1 MRFLGTC
8 AADGMPDPFCDCPIC
23 QDARKDPAHARLR
36 SMFQLDERNI
46 IDCGPDFNAACMKY
60 GVDMMQLKN
69 IFITHTHED
78 HCCFSNIG
86 LLSMSVTRSGVP
98 VDVYLSEE
106 GCEMLL
112 KLREVLG
119 DTFRYF
125 DAAGALDKG
134 LARLHGVKAFE
145 PFLVDGYKVMAVE
158 TTHRVS
164 ERENA
169 VNYLFEK
176 EGRKLLYACDTGY
189 YPPRSLEALRGA
201 RIDTLVMECTW
212 GSRTGTGTGSHL
224 DCETFLEMLQAFREH
239 EVIGPDTAIYATH
252 INHKHTLDHDGMQ
265 AWFDANSPQ
274 KVTVAWDG
282 LSI

>member
-23 QDARKDPAHARLR
+23 QDARANPAHRRLR
-36 SMFQLDERNI
+36 SMFMLDRKNL
-46 IDCGPDFNAACMKY
+46 IDCSPDFNAACSIF
-60 GVDMMQLKN
+60 GEDMMELKN

-86 LLSMSVTRSGVP
+86 LLSMSMTRKETP
-98 VDVYLSEE
+98 VDVYLSE
-106 GCEMLL
+106 GGFEMLM

-134 LARLHGVKAFE
+134 LARLHPVKAFV
-145 PFLVDGYKVMAVE
+145 PFEVDGYKIMAVE

-164 ERENA
+164 DRETA

-176 EGRKLLYACDTGY
+176 DGRKLLYACDTGY
-189 YPPRSLEALRGA
+189 YPPQSVEALRGA
-201 RIDTLVMECTW
+201 QIDTLVMESTW
-212 GSRTGTGTGSHL
+212 GSRTDTSTASHL
-224 DCETFLEMLQAFREH
+224 NCFAFVEMLEIFLREG
-239 EVIGPDTAIYATH
+239 IIRPDTDIYATH
-252 INHKHTLDHDGMQ
+252 INHKHDLDHDAMQ
-265 AWFDANSPQ
+265 AWFDANSPL

-282 LSI
+282 LSV